1 MADNIRIEFR
11 EKPEYV
17 RESKVVARLIK
28 SKTSAEANRE
38 IWRNGLKYMRYR
50 TELEEKWVK
59 DTVGHGISMDAI
71 KQAVRLLN
79 YKLECYKCKR
89 DYRRLQETK

>member
-1 MADNIRIEFR
+1 MGKHVRIEFR

-17 RESKVVARLIK
+17 RESKMVARLIK
-28 SKTSAEANRE
+28 SKTVAEANRE

-50 TELEEKWVK
+50 SELEDKWVK
-59 DTVGHGISMDAI
+59 DTVGHKIGIEAI
-71 KQAVRLLN
+71 KRAVKLLE

-89 DYRRLQETK
+89 DYKRLEVEE